1 MSLID
6 GKEFDLLNAD
16 ANLSGEKVN
25 DEVSPDTSTKYDQVV
40 KKENS
45 VLIKQPPSVLDFVKD
60 VVTET
65 IQTSV
70 WLATSF
76 VKSIFGMGDTSS
88 NNRAKRKRPGVGDE
102 DVSDEEDECEEGEI
116 KRWRPDT
123 VLQAVEKFIKAMW
136 IQGREEKQES
146 GENENSLSDN
156 DAITSSSSKPGLDI
170 NFISDSIVSDIH
182 DVHGKGKSII
192 IN

>member
-1 MSLID
+1 MP
-6 GKEFDLLNAD
+6 F
-16 ANLSGEKVN
+16 
-25 DEVSPDTSTKYDQVV
+25 
-40 KKENS
+40 
-45 VLIKQPPSVLDFVKD
+45 
-60 VVTET
+60 T
-65 IQTSV
+65 ISHLPACQSHRQ
-70 WLATSF
+70 WQQ
-76 VKSIFGMGDTSS
+76 
-88 NNRAKRKRPGVGDE
+88 
-102 DVSDEEDECEEGEI
+102 EDECEEGEI